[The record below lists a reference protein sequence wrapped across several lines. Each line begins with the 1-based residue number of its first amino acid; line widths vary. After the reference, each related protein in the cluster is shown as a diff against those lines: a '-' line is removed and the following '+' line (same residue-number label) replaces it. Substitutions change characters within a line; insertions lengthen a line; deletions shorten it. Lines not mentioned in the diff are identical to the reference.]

1 MRNAAASTERCERA
15 GVFTVPLS
23 KPIARQRFFVTDC
36 LSHGPSYRGYSRMR
50 GAHGSERKN
59 CLSRSGVHKPLPIEH
74 ANSRDEAIQEEL
86 GDFGNCQD
94 RAFPRMG

>member
-1 MRNAAASTERCERA
+1 
-15 GVFTVPLS
+15 
-23 KPIARQRFFVTDC
+23 
-36 LSHGPSYRGYSRMR
+36 MR

-94 RAFPRMG
+94 RAFPRMGKGCRIGAKPAFGQIFRNRDQDFFS